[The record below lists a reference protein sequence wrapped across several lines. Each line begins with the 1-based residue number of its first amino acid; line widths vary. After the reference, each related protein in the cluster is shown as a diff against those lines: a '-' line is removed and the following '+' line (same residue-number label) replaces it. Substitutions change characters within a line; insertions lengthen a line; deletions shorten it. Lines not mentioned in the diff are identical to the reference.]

1 MSTTGLVCATVAGV
15 LVLGVV
21 VFYVLPYLVDRPV
34 HVDGERP
41 STEILARIARDA
53 CHRAPDRPYS
63 VDEAR
68 RVFRARINC
77 DADSCG
83 AKHEAFWTLIDA
95 GVLRPAAYVE
105 R

>member
-1 MSTTGLVCATVAGV
+1 VSTTGLVCATVTGV
-15 LVLGVV
+15 VTLGIV
-21 VFYVLPYLVDRPV
+21 VFYVLPYLIDRPV
-34 HVDGERP
+34 HVDGQRP
-41 STEILARIARDA
+41 STEILARIARDQ
-53 CHRAPDRPYS
+53 CHRAPDHPYS

-83 AKHEAFWTLIDA
+83 AKHEAFWTLFEA
-95 GVLRPAAYVE
+95 GVLRPGSYVE

>member
-1 MSTTGLVCATVAGV
+1 MSTTGLVCAAVAGV
-15 LVLGVV
+15 VTLGVV

-41 STEILARIARDA
+41 STEILARLARDQ
-53 CHRAPDRPYS
+53 CHRAPDYPYS
-63 VDEAR
+63 IDEAR
-68 RVFRARINC
+68 RVFRQRINC

-83 AKHEAFWTLIDA
+83 AKHEAVWTLIDA
-95 GVLRPAAYVE
+95 GVLRPSTRVE

>member
-15 LVLGVV
+15 VTLGVV
-21 VFYVLPYLVDRPV
+21 LFYVLPYLIDRPV

-41 STEILARIARDA
+41 STEILARIARDQ
-53 CHRAPDRPYS
+53 CHHAPDHPYS
-63 VDEAR
+63 IDEAR
-68 RVFRARINC
+68 RVFRQRINC

-95 GVLRPAAYVE
+95 GVLRPSAHVE

>member
-1 MSTTGLVCATVAGV
+1 MSTTGLVCTTVAGV
-15 LVLGVV
+15 LTLSVV

-34 HVDGERP
+34 HVDGKRP
-41 STEILARIARDA
+41 STEILARITRDT
-53 CHRAPDRPYS
+53 CHRAPDRPYTVS
-63 VDEAR
+63 EAHH
-68 RVFRARINC
+68 VFRARINC

-83 AKHEAFWTLIDA
+83 AKHEAVWTLIEA